1 VITTDL
7 PGWRNEMERRD
18 FIRMTAMGSVA
29 AVLPNSDSVVTV
41 SSLLTN
47 TNGPLKKAVLINM
60 LPKEMSYLDRFKMA
74 VEVGFEGIEMQTIT
88 DPREADEIRAASDR
102 TKLRIHS
109 VMNMGHWE
117 WPLSSPNPD
126 DVKKSM
132 ERMETSLRNAKLW
145 GADAVLLVPAVV
157 RPDTTYAQAWQ
168 RSQPQIR
175 KLIPLARELSV
186 IIAVE
191 EVWNKF
197 LLSAPDMAKYVDE
210 FKSPWVKSYFDVGN
224 VVMYGFPQE
233 WIRTLGK
240 RIVKFHLKDFDTRNR
255 QFVPLREGSIDW
267 KEVRRAIG
275 EISYNGWLTTELSAS
290 KEELKDGH
298 EAWLREV
305 SRRVDKIFAG
315 E

>member
-1 VITTDL
+1 M
-7 PGWRNEMERRD
+7 NRRD
-18 FIRMTAMGSVA
+18 FIKLTAPGAAATTLVA
-29 AVLPNSDSVVTV
+29 NELAALAKPVAS
-41 SSLLTN
+41 
-47 TNGPLKKAVLINM
+47 GPLKKAVLIGM
-60 LPKEMSYLDRFKMA
+60 LPGNLSYLERFKMA
-74 VEVGFEGIEMQTIT
+74 IEVGFEAIEMQTIT
-88 DPREADEIRAASDR
+88 DPKEADEIKAASEK

-117 WPLSSPNPD
+117 WPLSSPKSD
-126 DVKKSM
+126 DVQKSL

-145 GADAVLLVPAVV
+145 GADAVLLVPGVV
-157 RPDTTYAQAWQ
+157 RPDTTYVQAWQ

-175 KLIPLARELSV
+175 KLIPLAKELNV

-210 FKSPWVKSYFDVGN
+210 FKSPWVRSYFDVGN

-240 RIVKFHLKDFDTRNR
+240 RIVKFHLKDFDTRTR

-267 KEVRRAIG
+267 KEVRQAIG
-275 EISYNGWLTTELSAS
+275 EIGYNGYLTTELSAS
-290 KEELKDGH
+290 KEELKNGH
-298 EAWLREV
+298 EVWLREV
-305 SRRVDKIFAG
+305 VKRVDKIFAG